1 MWDTLGIKPTKDIKE
16 IKRAYARLAKEFNP
30 EEHPDRFRK
39 IYDAYKAACFYA
51 KSSAYQF
58 SDEQVTEHISPA
70 DEKESSYAFDFSSV
84 NDCEEAIEAIPYNE
98 LKAYLLNTIKNYTAD
113 KEKKNNCTLW
123 KTFFSSEQF
132 ERFYF
137 ESDFRKKASD
147 IIFCEIFTPEAASVI
162 ASGFGR
168 GSKAIPS
175 RAEPLTQWMV
185 EISNCTG
192 KVSPKVE
199 PLNSPM
205 FIYKDMTMKELV
217 ILIAVLILL
226 MSAAAAYSSWHV
238 NQSDYG
244 KAPAETTV
252 THDNSL
258 PYVYTDFVGNL
269 YISDEPP
276 QN

>member
-16 IKRAYARLAKEFNP
+16 IKRAYARLAKKFNP

-51 KSSAYQF
+51 KSSDYQF
-58 SDEQVTEHISPA
+58 SDEQVTKHTSPA
-70 DEKESSYAFDFSSV
+70 VEKESSYAFDFSSV

-123 KTFFSSEQF
+123 KKFFSSEQF

-137 ESDFRKKASD
+137 ESDFRRKASD
-147 IIFCEIFTPEAASVI
+147 IIFCETFTPEAASVI

-199 PLNSPM
+199 PLNSPK

-238 NQSDYG
+238 DQFDYG

-252 THDNSL
+252 TQDNSP